1 MTEVE
6 EEEEPKRVRCTDGR
20 YRNFQEIQKSYC
32 QFRRKE
38 GEVDS
43 SIERMG
49 DSESTI
55 DAERSELPDASTSA
69 LETTE
74 GAVEE
79 ASVAIAAEDASVYP
93 AFREENSILSESQ
106 LVSALED
113 PSEILD
119 VTGVEE
125 TILPED
131 M

>member
-1 MTEVE
+1 M
-6 EEEEPKRVRCTDGR
+6 RCADGR
-20 YRNFQEIQKSYC
+20 MRNFQEIHKSYC

-38 GEVDS
+38 GEVYS
-43 SIERMG
+43 SLERMG

-55 DAERSELPDASTSA
+55 EAERSELPDASTSA

-106 LVSALED
+106 LVSALEE

-119 VTGVEE
+119 ITGVE
-125 TILPED
+125 TTLLPENL
-131 M
+131 